1 MGYGGRGFKPP
12 LSLHQFF
19 LLDIAI
25 LSLFMTFS
33 HYYRHIANIT
43 SMGVFESREN
53 RNLNCVERL
62 DFVEKW
68 SAVFFSQPLFLMA
81 RYHYPF
87 LRVQQLYPF

>member
-19 LLDIAI
+19 LIDIAI

-43 SMGVFESREN
+43 SMGVFKSREN
-53 RNLNCVERL
+53 RNLNCVYA
-62 DFVEKW
+62 DYV
-68 SAVFFSQPLFLMA
+68 
-81 RYHYPF
+81 
-87 LRVQQLYPF
+87 LYYFTDIGLTKGPITLKGF

>member
-19 LLDIAI
+19 LIDIAI

-43 SMGVFESREN
+43 SMGVFKSREN
-53 RNLNCVERL
+53 RNLNRVRYL
-62 DFVEKW
+62 KHAPDKGAVNLAKWLNGFV
-68 SAVFFSQPLFLMA
+68 LI
-81 RYHYPF
+81 
-87 LRVQQLYPF
+87 

>member
-19 LLDIAI
+19 LIDIAI

-43 SMGVFESREN
+43 SMGVFKSREN
-53 RNLNCVERL
+53 RNLNCVHSVRL
-62 DFVEKW
+62 HKFNVLTLVLL
-68 SAVFFSQPLFLMA
+68 STL
-81 RYHYPF
+81 
-87 LRVQQLYPF
+87 QLDELHMFIT